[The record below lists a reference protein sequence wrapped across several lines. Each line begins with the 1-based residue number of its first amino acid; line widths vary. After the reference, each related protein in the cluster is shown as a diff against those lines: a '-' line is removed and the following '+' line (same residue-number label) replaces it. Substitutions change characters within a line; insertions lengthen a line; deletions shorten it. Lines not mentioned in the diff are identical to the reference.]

1 MKLRLA
7 NSSSCKKEACKAIDV
22 GEVFAENHKFKF
34 KQKVFHISI
43 IDYLQEWNLSKKS
56 ERLAKTVL
64 MNKDGDKLS
73 AIDPDRYAARFKQ
86 FID

>member
-1 MKLRLA
+1 M
-7 NSSSCKKEACKAIDV
+7 
-22 GEVFAENHKFKF
+22 FAENHKFKF

-64 MNKDGDKLS
+64 MNKDGEQLS
-73 AIDPDRYAARFKQ
+73 AIDPDRYAARFRHFVDFNVFK
-86 FID
+86 